1 MSGYTNTGAD
11 SAGQDRV
18 LPVQSRFRPFPSIRL
33 DMMRGS
39 CFLAGRWFTVFLVSI
54 LLSGFA
60 TAQSIEQMQSDHLL
74 KVDLLYIGA
83 HPDDESGV
91 TATFAREVLDGGA
104 KAGIVLITRGEGGG
118 NAIGRELGPS
128 LGILREAEIR
138 RSAAEYGVD
147 LVYFLNKTDFFY
159 TLSDKATYD
168 VWGYEDTLGKIVR
181 LVRLLRPDVIVT
193 MWPGPGTHGHHQ
205 VAARL
210 ATEAFTAAADPE
222 QFAEQ
227 IDDEYLRT
235 WQPVKLYYNAR
246 RLGAIFIPTGD
257 ISPSRFLSYAE
268 IKSLALRNFRSQGF
282 DRRATVPP
290 RSAGAESFLLVK
302 TLVPPSPK
310 GLKTLL
316 GDLEGPRDTGIVL
329 GPPPATEPL
338 SIGMVPRSDIVR
350 YRRWAEDHQVSWVAD
365 LLPSALSIGSGMTG
379 TLEAEV
385 SSRRQPATAGR
396 VTLDLPDGWAD
407 GPLEAEYEVPGRD
420 RAIVPFTV
428 HVPSHVEQGSYPV
441 RLSTSSGG
449 LTVAGSGMIDVLPVM
464 DLVPATGPPRIDG
477 DLADW
482 DGIETHAVSSDHIW
496 SGSVPGGDADC
507 SAEFRVAYDQE
518 SLYVA
523 VDVRDDVVVCNI
535 APDDVKGHW
544 RSDTVEI
551 CVDPSGRSDNTLTV
565 FKAGIFPGTT
575 AGREPRAA
583 RDADARQGVIE
594 KTAPGMRVASRF
606 TGRGYII
613 ETAIPWS
620 DMPGGTAPSAGETI
634 GFNLVIYDGD
644 EADAG
649 PGANIGKARLAW
661 SYRPSAQAL
670 PYYYG
675 RAVVR

>member
-1 MSGYTNTGAD
+1 
-11 SAGQDRV
+11 
-18 LPVQSRFRPFPSIRL
+18 
-33 DMMRGS
+33 
-39 CFLAGRWFTVFLVSI
+39 
-54 LLSGFA
+54 
-60 TAQSIEQMQSDHLL
+60 MQSDHLL

-168 VWGYEDTLGKIVR
+168 VWGHEDTLGKVVR

-205 VAARL
+205 AAARL
-210 ATEAFTAAADPE
+210 ATEAFTAAADPT
-222 QFAEQ
+222 QFSDQ
-227 IDDEYLRT
+227 IEDEFLRT
-235 WQPVKLYYNAR
+235 WQPVKLYYNTR
-246 RLGAIFIPTGD
+246 REGSISIPTGD

-290 RSAGAESFLLVK
+290 RSARAESFLLVK
-302 TLVPPSPK
+302 TLVPPSPD

-316 GDLEGPRDTGIVL
+316 GGLEGPRDADIVL
-329 GPPPATEPL
+329 GPPPSSEPL

-350 YRRWAEDHQVSWVAD
+350 YRRWAAAHRVSWVAG
-365 LLPSALSIGSGMTG
+365 LLPAALSIGSGMTG
-379 TLEAEV
+379 TLEVEV
-385 SSRRQPATAGR
+385 TSRSAQGAAGR
-396 VTLDLPDGWAD
+396 VRLDLPEGWTEASREAD
-407 GPLEAEYEVPGRD
+407 YEVPGQGT
-420 RAIVPFTV
+420 ASVPFAV
-428 HVPSHVEQGSYPV
+428 RVPDHVEQGSYPI
-441 RLSTSSGG
+441 RLTATSTDRA
-449 LTVAGSGMIDVLPVM
+449 VEGSGMIDVLPVM
-464 DLVPATGPPRIDG
+464 DLVPAAGPMRIDG

-482 DGIETHAVSSDHIW
+482 EGVETHAISSAHIW
-496 SGSVPGGDADC
+496 SGSVPGGDDDL
-507 SAEFRVAYDQE
+507 SAVFRTTYDQE
-518 SLYVA
+518 NLYVA

-544 RSDTVEI
+544 RSDAVEI
-551 CVDPSGRSDNTLTV
+551 CVDPSGQSDNTLTV
-565 FKAGIFPGTT
+565 FKAGVFPGTT

-594 KTAPGMRVASRF
+594 KTAPGMQVASRF
-606 TGRGYII
+606 TGHGYII

-620 DMPGGTAPSAGETI
+620 DMPGGSVPSAGETI

>member
-1 MSGYTNTGAD
+1 
-11 SAGQDRV
+11 
-18 LPVQSRFRPFPSIRL
+18 
-33 DMMRGS
+33 
-39 CFLAGRWFTVFLVSI
+39 
-54 LLSGFA
+54 
-60 TAQSIEQMQSDHLL
+60 MQSDHLL

-104 KAGIVLITRGEGGG
+104 KAGIVLVTRGEGGG

-147 LVYFLNKTDFFY
+147 LVYFLDKTDFFY

-168 VWGYEDTLGKIVR
+168 VWGHEDTLGKVVR

-205 VAARL
+205 AAARL
-210 ATEAFTAAADPE
+210 ATEAFTAAADPA
-222 QFAEQ
+222 QFPDQ
-227 IDDEYLRT
+227 IEDEFLRT
-235 WQPVKLYYNAR
+235 WQPVKLYYNTR
-246 RLGAIFIPTGD
+246 REGSISIPTGD

-290 RSAGAESFLLVK
+290 RSARAESFLLVK
-302 TLVPPSPK
+302 TLVPPSPD

-316 GDLEGPRDTGIVL
+316 GGLEGPRDADIAL
-329 GPPPATEPL
+329 GPPPSSEPL
-338 SIGMVPRSDIVR
+338 SIGMVSRSDIVR
-350 YRRWAEDHQVSWVAD
+350 YRRWAAAHQVSWVAG
-365 LLPSALSIGSGMTG
+365 LLPAALSIGSGMTG
-379 TLEAEV
+379 TLEVEV
-385 SSRRQPATAGR
+385 TSRSAQGAAGR
-396 VTLDLPDGWAD
+396 VRLDLPEGWTEASREAD
-407 GPLEAEYEVPGRD
+407 YAVPGQGT
-420 RAIVPFTV
+420 ASVPFAV
-428 HVPSHVEQGSYPV
+428 RVPDHVEQGSYPV
-441 RLSTSSGG
+441 RLSTTSAD
-449 LTVAGSGMIDVLPVM
+449 LTVEGSGMIDVLPVM
-464 DLVPATGPPRIDG
+464 DLAPAAGPMRIDG
-477 DLADW
+477 DLTDW
-482 DGIETHAVSSDHIW
+482 EGVEPHAISSDHIW
-496 SGSVPGGDADC
+496 SGSVPGGDDDL
-507 SAEFRVAYDQE
+507 SAVFRTTYDQE
-518 SLYVA
+518 NLYVA

-544 RSDTVEI
+544 RSDAVEI

-575 AGREPRAA
+575 EGRQPRAA

-606 TGRGYII
+606 TGHGYII

-620 DMPGGTAPSAGETI
+620 DMPGGSAPSAGETI

>member
-1 MSGYTNTGAD
+1 M
-11 SAGQDRV
+11 
-18 LPVQSRFRPFPSIRL
+18 I
-33 DMMRGS
+33 RGS
-39 CFLAGRWFTVFLVSI
+39 CFLAGRWFANFLLTVLLTANAA
-54 LLSGFA
+54 LLSGSA
-60 TAQSIEQMQSDHLL
+60 AAQSIEQMQSDHLL

-104 KAGIVLITRGEGGG
+104 RAAIVLITRGEGGG

-147 LVYFLNKTDFFY
+147 LVYFLDKTDFFY

-168 VWGYEDTLGKIVR
+168 VWGHEDTLGKMVR
-181 LVRLLRPDVIVT
+181 LVRLLRPEVIVT

-205 VAARL
+205 AAARL
-210 ATEAFTAAADPE
+210 ATEAFTAAADPGR
-222 QFAEQ
+222 FPEQ
-227 IDDEYLRT
+227 IEDEYLRT
-235 WQPVKLYYNAR
+235 WQPVKLYYNTR
-246 RLGAIFIPTGD
+246 RAGSISIPSGD
-257 ISPSRFLSYAE
+257 VSPSRFLSYAE

-282 DRRATVPP
+282 DRRATLPP
-290 RSAGAESFLLVK
+290 RSARAESFLLVK
-302 TLVPPSPK
+302 TLVPPSPD

-316 GDLEGPRDTGIVL
+316 GGLEGPRDPGIVL
-329 GPPPATEPL
+329 GPPPSSEPL

-350 YRRWAEDHQVSWVAD
+350 YRRWAEEHQVSWVAG
-365 LLPSALSIGSGMTG
+365 LLPAALSVGSGMTG

-385 SSRRQPATAGR
+385 TNRNPEGATGR
-396 VTLDLPDGWAD
+396 IALDLPEGWTEGPMEAD
-407 GPLEAEYEVPGRD
+407 YEVPGGS
-420 RAIVPFTV
+420 AATVSFTV
-428 HVPSHVEQGSYPV
+428 HVPDHVGQGSYPV
-441 RLSTSSGG
+441 RLST
-449 LTVAGSGMIDVLPVM
+449 TAAGRRLEDSGMIDVLPVM
-464 DLVPATGPPRIDG
+464 DLAPATGTLRIDG
-477 DLADW
+477 DLTDW
-482 DGIETHAVSSDHIW
+482 QGVEAHAITSGHQW
-496 SGSVPGGDADC
+496 SGSVPGGEADC
-507 SAEFRVAYDQE
+507 SAVFRTVYDQE
-518 SLYVA
+518 NLYVA

-544 RSDTVEI
+544 RSDAVEI

-594 KTAPGMRVASRF
+594 KTAPGMQLASRF
-606 TGRGYII
+606 TDSGYVI

-620 DMPGGTAPSAGETI
+620 DMPGGAAPSAGKTI

-644 EADAG
+644 DADAG
-649 PGANIGKARLAW
+649 PGANIGKGRLAW

>member
-1 MSGYTNTGAD
+1 
-11 SAGQDRV
+11 
-18 LPVQSRFRPFPSIRL
+18 
-33 DMMRGS
+33 
-39 CFLAGRWFTVFLVSI
+39 
-54 LLSGFA
+54 
-60 TAQSIEQMQSDHLL
+60 MQSDHLL

-138 RSAAEYGVD
+138 QSAAEYGVD
-147 LVYFLNKTDFFY
+147 LVYFLDKTDFFY
-159 TLSDKATYD
+159 TLSDKATFD
-168 VWGYEDTLGKIVR
+168 VWGHADTLGKIVR

-205 VAARL
+205 AAARL
-210 ATEAFTAAADPE
+210 ATEAFTAAADPARFPE
-222 QFAEQ
+222 HL
-227 IDDEYLRT
+227 DDEYLRT
-235 WQPVKLYYNAR
+235 WQPVKLYYNTGR
-246 RLGAIFIPTGD
+246 VGSFSIPTGD
-257 ISPSRFLSYAE
+257 ISPSRFMSYAE

-282 DRRATVPP
+282 DRRATLPP
-290 RSAGAESFLLVK
+290 RGARPESFLLVK
-302 TLVPPSPK
+302 TLVPPSPE

-316 GDLEGPRDTGIVL
+316 GGLEGPRDVDIVL
-329 GPPPATEPL
+329 GPPPSSEPL

-350 YRRWAEDHQVSWVAD
+350 YRRWAAEHQVSWVAG
-365 LLPSALSIGSGMTG
+365 LLPVALSIGQGMTG

-385 SSRRQPATAGR
+385 ASGSSRGATGR
-396 VTLDLPDGWAD
+396 VRLELPEDWPDASR
-407 GPLEAEYEVPGRD
+407 EAEYEVPAHG
-420 RAIVPFTV
+420 AATVPFTI
-428 HVPSHVEQGSYPV
+428 HVPDHVGQGSYPV
-441 RLSTSSGG
+441 LLST
-449 LTVAGSGMIDVLPVM
+449 TAAGRNLEDGGMIDVLPVM
-464 DLVPATGPPRIDG
+464 DLVPAANPPRIDG

-482 DGIETHAVSSDHIW
+482 EGIETHAISSGHIW
-496 SGSVPGGDADC
+496 SGSLPGGEDDC
-507 SAEFRVAYDQE
+507 SAVFRTAYDQDN
-518 SLYVA
+518 LYVA

-544 RSDTVEI
+544 RSDAVEI

-575 AGREPRAA
+575 AGRTPRAA

-594 KTAPGMRVASRF
+594 RTAPGMRVASRF
-606 TGRGYII
+606 TGHGYII

-620 DMPGGTAPSAGETI
+620 DMPGGSAPSAGETI

-644 EADAG
+644 EAGGG

>member
-1 MSGYTNTGAD
+1 
-11 SAGQDRV
+11 
-18 LPVQSRFRPFPSIRL
+18 
-33 DMMRGS
+33 
-39 CFLAGRWFTVFLVSI
+39 
-54 LLSGFA
+54 
-60 TAQSIEQMQSDHLL
+60 MQSDHLL

-104 KAGIVLITRGEGGG
+104 RAGIVLITRGEGGG

-168 VWGYEDTLGKIVR
+168 VWGHEDTLGKVVR

-205 VAARL
+205 AAARL
-210 ATEAFTAAADPE
+210 ATEAFSAAADPA
-222 QFAEQ
+222 QFPGQ
-227 IDDEYLRT
+227 LNDEFLRT
-235 WQPVKLYYNAR
+235 WQPVKLYYNTR
-246 RLGAIFIPTGD
+246 RAGSISIPTGD

-282 DRRATVPP
+282 DRRATLPP

-302 TLVPPSPK
+302 TLAPPSPE
-310 GLKTLL
+310 GINTLL
-316 GDLEGPRDTGIVL
+316 GGLEGPRNPGIVL
-329 GPPPATEPL
+329 GPEPSAEPL

-350 YRRWAEDHQVSWVAD
+350 YRRWAEAHQVSWVAG
-365 LLPSALSIGSGMTG
+365 LLPSALSIGSGRAG
-379 TLEAEV
+379 TLEVELN
-385 SSRRQPATAGR
+385 SNRQQPTTGR
-396 VTLDLPDGWAD
+396 LRLDLPEGWTD
-407 GPLEAEYEVPGRD
+407 GPLDSDYEVPGRGT
-420 RAIVPFTV
+420 ATVPFTV
-428 HVPSHVEQGSYPV
+428 RVPDHVEQGSYPV
-441 RLSTSSGG
+441 RMSTSLAGREV
-449 LTVAGSGMIDVLPVM
+449 TGSGMIDVLPVM
-464 DLVPATGPPRIDG
+464 DLAPATSAIQIDG

-482 DGIETHAVSSDHIW
+482 EGIEAHAISSGHIW

-507 SAEFRVAYDQE
+507 SAVFRTAYDRTN
-518 SLYVA
+518 LYVA

-544 RSDTVEI
+544 RSDAVEI

-620 DMPGGTAPSAGETI
+620 DMPGGTGPPAGESI
-634 GFNLVIYDGD
+634 GFNVIIYDGD

>member
-1 MSGYTNTGAD
+1 
-11 SAGQDRV
+11 
-18 LPVQSRFRPFPSIRL
+18 
-33 DMMRGS
+33 MMRGS
-39 CFLAGRWFTVFLVSI
+39 CYLAGRWLATF
-54 LLSGFA
+54 LLSFLLTGFA
-60 TAQSIEQMQSDHLL
+60 SAQSIEQMQSDHLL

-104 KAGIVLITRGEGGG
+104 RAGIVLITRGEGGG

-147 LVYFLNKTDFFY
+147 LVYFLDKTDFFY

-168 VWGYEDTLGKIVR
+168 VWGYEDTLGKVVR

-205 VAARL
+205 AAARL
-210 ATEAFTAAADPE
+210 ATEAFTAAAEPE
-222 QFAEQ
+222 QFPEQ
-227 IDDEYLRT
+227 INDEFLRT
-235 WQPVKLYYNAR
+235 WQPIKLYYNTR
-246 RLGAIFIPTGD
+246 REGSISIPTGD

-290 RSAGAESFLLVK
+290 RSARAESFLLVK
-302 TLVPPSPK
+302 TLVPPSPE
-310 GLKTLL
+310 GINTLL
-316 GDLEGPRDTGIVL
+316 GGLEGPREPGIVL
-329 GPPPATEPL
+329 GPPPSSEPL

-350 YRRWAEDHQVSWVAD
+350 YRRWAEEHQVSWVAG
-365 LLPSALSIGSGMTG
+365 LLPAALSIGSGMTG
-379 TLEAEV
+379 ALEV
-385 SSRRQPATAGR
+385 DVTSRSSQGAAGR
-396 VTLDLPDGWAD
+396 VKLDLPDGWAD
-407 GPLEAEYEVPGRD
+407 TSPEADYGVQGGSETTVS
-420 RAIVPFTV
+420 FSV
-428 HVPSHVEQGSYPV
+428 HVPDHVEQGSYPV
-441 RLSTSSGG
+441 QLSTTSSGR
-449 LTVAGSGMIDVLPVM
+449 TVESSGMIDVLPVM
-464 DLVPATGPPRIDG
+464 DLAPAAGPVRIDG
-477 DLADW
+477 DLTDW
-482 DGIETHAVSSDHIW
+482 DGIETHAITSGHLW

-507 SAEFRVAYDQE
+507 SAVFRTAYDRE
-518 SLYVA
+518 NLYVA
-523 VDVRDDVVVCNI
+523 VDVSDDVVVCNI

-544 RSDTVEI
+544 RSDAVEI
-551 CVDPSGRSDNTLTV
+551 CVDPSGQSDNTLTV

-575 AGREPRAA
+575 AGTEPRAA

-594 KTAPGMRVASRF
+594 KTARGMRVASRF
-606 TGRGYII
+606 TDYGYVI
-613 ETAIPWS
+613 EAAIPWS
-620 DMPGGTAPSAGETI
+620 DMPGRTAPSTGHTI
-634 GFNLVIYDGD
+634 GFNVVIYDGD

>member
-1 MSGYTNTGAD
+1 
-11 SAGQDRV
+11 
-18 LPVQSRFRPFPSIRL
+18 
-33 DMMRGS
+33 MMRCA
-39 CFLAGRWFTVFLVSI
+39 CFPAGRWLGLI
-54 LLSGFA
+54 LLPLLLSGSVS
-60 TAQSIEQMQSDHLL
+60 AQSIDQMRSDDLL
-74 KVDLLYIGA
+74 KVDLLYVGA

-147 LVYFLNKTDFFY
+147 LVYFLDKTDFFY

-168 VWGYEDTLGKIVR
+168 VWGHEDTLGRVVR

-205 VAARL
+205 AAARL
-210 ATEAFTAAADPE
+210 ATEAFAAAADPAQFPE
-222 QFAEQ
+222 QL
-227 IDDEYLRT
+227 DDEYLRT
-235 WQPVKLYYNAR
+235 WQPVKLYYNTGR
-246 RLGAIFIPTGD
+246 VGSFSIPTGD
-257 ISPSRFLSYAE
+257 ISPSRFMSYAE

-290 RSAGAESFLLVK
+290 RGARAESFLLVK
-302 TLVPPSPK
+302 TLVPPSPE

-316 GDLEGPRDTGIVL
+316 GGLEGPRDPGIVL
-329 GPPPATEPL
+329 GPPPSTDPL
-338 SIGMVPRSDIVR
+338 TIAMKPRSDIVR
-350 YRRWAEDHQVSWVAD
+350 YRRWAEAHQVSWVAG
-365 LLPSALSIGSGMTG
+365 LLPAALSIGSGMTG

-385 SSRRQPATAGR
+385 ASRSPEGASGR
-396 VTLDLPDGWAD
+396 IRLHLPDGWTD
-407 GPLEAEYEVPGRD
+407 GPLEAVYEVAGRS
-420 RAIVPFTV
+420 AATGEGGTAGEGAATATATATVPFTFRV
-428 HVPSHVEQGSYPV
+428 PEHVAQGSYRV
-441 RLSTSSGG
+441 RLTAASADPADRSAASDWTLEDGG
-449 LTVAGSGMIDVLPVM
+449 VIDVLPVM
-464 DLVPATGPPRIDG
+464 DLSAAPGPMRIDG

-482 DGIETHAVSSDHIW
+482 EGIETHAITSGHIW
-496 SGSVPGGDADC
+496 SGSLPGGDDDC
-507 SAEFRVAYDQE
+507 SATFRVAYDRAN
-518 SLYVA
+518 LYVA
-523 VDVRDDVVVCNI
+523 VDVRDDAVVCNI

-544 RSDTVEI
+544 RSDAVEI

-606 TGRGYII
+606 TGHGYVI
-613 ETAIPWS
+613 ETAVPWS
-620 DMPGGTAPSAGETI
+620 DMPGGEAPPAGETI

-644 EADAG
+644 ETDAG

>member
-1 MSGYTNTGAD
+1 MAL
-11 SAGQDRV
+11 
-18 LPVQSRFRPFPSIRL
+18 LPL
-33 DMMRGS
+33 
-39 CFLAGRWFTVFLVSI
+39 
-54 LLSGFA
+54 LLSGSVS
-60 TAQSIEQMQSDHLL
+60 AQSIDQMRSDHLL
-74 KVDLLYIGA
+74 KVDLLYVGA

-147 LVYFLNKTDFFY
+147 LVYFLDKTDFFY

-168 VWGYEDTLGKIVR
+168 VWGYEDTLGRVVR
-181 LVRLLRPDVIVT
+181 LVRLLRPEVIVT

-205 VAARL
+205 AAARL
-210 ATEAFTAAADPE
+210 ATEAFAAAADPGR
-222 QFAEQ
+222 FPEQ
-227 IDDEYLRT
+227 IEDEHLRT
-235 WQPVKLYYNAR
+235 WQPVKLFYNTGR
-246 RLGAIFIPTGD
+246 VGSISIPTSD
-257 ISPSRFLSYAE
+257 ISPSRFMSYAE

-290 RSAGAESFLLVK
+290 RGARAESFLLVK
-302 TLVPPSPK
+302 TLVPPSPE

-316 GDLEGPRDTGIVL
+316 GGLEGPRDPGIVL
-329 GPPPATEPL
+329 GPPPSNEPL
-338 SIGMVPRSDIVR
+338 TIGMTPRSDIVR
-350 YRRWAEDHQVSWVAD
+350 YRRWAEEHQVSWVAG
-365 LLPSALSIGSGMTG
+365 LLPAALSIGSGMTG

-385 SSRRQPATAGR
+385 ASRNPDGASGR
-396 VTLDLPDGWAD
+396 IRLHLPDGWSD
-407 GPLEAEYEVPGRD
+407 DPLEADYEVAGRGGTSVAFSVD
-420 RAIVPFTV
+420 VPE
-428 HVPSHVEQGSYPV
+428 HVAQGSYMV
-441 RLSTSSGG
+441 RLTAEPSGRAAASSGILEDG
-449 LTVAGSGMIDVLPVM
+449 GVIDVLPVM
-464 DLVPATGPPRIDG
+464 DLAAAGGPMRIDG
-477 DLADW
+477 DLDDW
-482 DGIETHAVSSDHIW
+482 AGIEPHAITSSHIW
-496 SGSVPGGDADC
+496 SGSVPGGDDDC
-507 SAEFRVAYDQE
+507 SATFRVAYDQAN
-518 SLYVA
+518 LYVA
-523 VDVRDDVVVCNI
+523 VDVRDDAVVCNI
-535 APDDVKGHW
+535 APDDIKGHW
-544 RSDTVEI
+544 RSDAVEI

-606 TGRGYII
+606 TGYGYVI
-613 ETAIPWS
+613 ETAVPWS
-620 DMPGGTAPSAGETI
+620 DMPGGKAPPAGETI

-644 EADAG
+644 ETDAG

>member
-1 MSGYTNTGAD
+1 M
-11 SAGQDRV
+11 
-18 LPVQSRFRPFPSIRL
+18 RFDFIYGFCPFPSIRL
-33 DMMRGS
+33 EMMRGA
-39 CFLAGRWFTVFLVSI
+39 CFLTGRWFGLI
-54 LLSGFA
+54 LLLPLLSGSVS
-60 TAQSIEQMQSDHLL
+60 AQSIEQMRSDHLL
-74 KVDLLYIGA
+74 KVDLLYVGA

-147 LVYFLNKTDFFY
+147 LVYFLDKTDFFY

-168 VWGYEDTLGKIVR
+168 VWGHEDTLGRVVR
-181 LVRLLRPDVIVT
+181 LVRLLRPDVIVS

-205 VAARL
+205 AAARL
-210 ATEAFTAAADPE
+210 ATEAFTAAADPGR
-222 QFAEQ
+222 FPEQ
-227 IDDEYLRT
+227 IGDEFLRT
-235 WQPVKLYYNAR
+235 WQPAKLYYNTR
-246 RLGAIFIPTGD
+246 REGSISIPSGD

-282 DRRATVPP
+282 DRRATLPP
-290 RSAGAESFLLVK
+290 ASARAESFLLVK
-302 TLVPPSPK
+302 TLVPPSPD

-316 GDLEGPRDTGIVL
+316 GGLEGPRDPGIVL
-329 GPPPATEPL
+329 GPPPSTEPL
-338 SIGMVPRSDIVR
+338 TIGMVPRSDIVR
-350 YRRWAEDHQVSWVAD
+350 YRRWAEENQVSWVAG
-365 LLPSALSIGSGMTG
+365 LLPAALSIGSGMTG
-379 TLEAEV
+379 TLEIEV
-385 SSRRQPATAGR
+385 ASRIPDVAAGR
-396 VTLDLPDGWAD
+396 VRLDLPDEWTD
-407 GPLEAEYEVPGRD
+407 GPLEADFEIAGQARTT
-420 RAIVPFTV
+420 VPFTV
-428 HVPSHVEQGSYPV
+428 GVPDHVAQGSYPV
-441 RLSTSSGG
+441 RLTADSSGRILEEG
-449 LTVAGSGMIDVLPVM
+449 GMIDVLPVL
-464 DLVPATGPPRIDG
+464 DLAVAEGPMRIDG

-482 DGIETHAVSSDHIW
+482 EGIGTHAITSGHIW
-496 SGSVPGGDADC
+496 SGSVPGGDDDC
-507 SAEFRVAYDQE
+507 SAVFRAAYDQTN
-518 SLYVA
+518 LYVA
-523 VDVRDDVVVCNI
+523 ADVRDDAVVCNI

-544 RSDTVEI
+544 RSDAVEI

-565 FKAGIFPGTT
+565 FKAGVFPGTT

-606 TGRGYII
+606 TDYGYVI

-620 DMPGGTAPSAGETI
+620 DMPGGAAPPAGQTI

-644 EADAG
+644 ETDAG

-675 RAVVR
+675 RAVIR

>member
-1 MSGYTNTGAD
+1 M
-11 SAGQDRV
+11 
-18 LPVQSRFRPFPSIRL
+18 I
-33 DMMRGS
+33 RGS
-39 CFLAGRWFTVFLVSI
+39 CFFAGRWFATLLLPI
-54 LLSGFA
+54 LLSGTVA
-60 TAQSIEQMQSDHLL
+60 AQSIEQMQSDHLL

-104 KAGIVLITRGEGGG
+104 RAGIVLITRGEGGG

-147 LVYFLNKTDFFY
+147 LVYFLDKTDFFY

-168 VWGYEDTLGKIVR
+168 VWGHEDTLGKVVR

-205 VAARL
+205 AAARL
-210 ATEAFTAAADPE
+210 ATEAFTAAADPDR
-222 QFAEQ
+222 FPEQ
-227 IDDEYLRT
+227 INDEFLRT
-235 WQPVKLYYNAR
+235 WQPVKLYYNTR
-246 RLGAIFIPTGD
+246 RAGSVSIPTGD

-282 DRRATVPP
+282 DRRATLPP
-290 RSAGAESFLLVK
+290 RSARAESFLLVK
-302 TLVPPSPK
+302 TLVPPSPE
-310 GLKTLL
+310 GINTLL
-316 GDLEGPRDTGIVL
+316 GGLEGPRNPGIVL
-329 GPPPATEPL
+329 GPEPSAEPL

-350 YRRWAEDHQVSWVAD
+350 YRRWAEAHQVSWVAG
-365 LLPSALSIGSGMTG
+365 LLPSALSIGSGMAG
-379 TLEAEV
+379 TLEVELK
-385 SSRRQPATAGR
+385 SNRQQATTGR
-396 VTLDLPDGWAD
+396 LRLDLPEGWTD
-407 GPLEAEYEVPGRD
+407 GPLDSDYEVPD
-420 RAIVPFTV
+420 RGTATVPFTV
-428 HVPSHVEQGSYPV
+428 RVPDHVEQGSYPV
-441 RLSTSSGG
+441 RMSTSLAGREV
-449 LTVAGSGMIDVLPVM
+449 TGSGMIDVLPVM
-464 DLVPATGPPRIDG
+464 ELAPATSAIQIDG

-482 DGIETHAVSSDHIW
+482 EGIEAHAISSGHIW
-496 SGSVPGGDADC
+496 SGSVPGGDDDC
-507 SAEFRVAYDQE
+507 SAVFRTAYDRTN
-518 SLYVA
+518 LYVA

-544 RSDTVEI
+544 RSDAVEI

-575 AGREPRAA
+575 AGRAPRAA

-620 DMPGGTAPSAGETI
+620 DMPGGTGPPAGETI
-634 GFNLVIYDGD
+634 GFNVIIYDGD

>member
-1 MSGYTNTGAD
+1 MICELRLGY
-11 SAGQDRV
+11 
-18 LPVQSRFRPFPSIRL
+18 RPFDSGSPFHQMRL
-33 DMMRGS
+33 EMMRDL
-39 CFLAGRWFTVFLVSI
+39 CLLAGRWLAFALLPLT
-54 LLSGFA
+54 LSGSVF
-60 TAQSIEQMQSDHLL
+60 AQSIEQMRSDHLL

-147 LVYFLNKTDFFY
+147 LVYFLDKTDFYY
-159 TLSDKATYD
+159 TLSDQATYD
-168 VWGYEDTLGKIVR
+168 VWGYEDTLGRIVR
-181 LVRLLRPDVIVT
+181 MVRLLRPDVIVT

-205 VAARL
+205 AAARL
-210 ATEAFTAAADPE
+210 ATEAFSAAADPARF
-222 QFAEQ
+222 QEQ
-227 IDDEYLRT
+227 IEDEYLRT
-235 WQPVKLYYNAR
+235 WQPDKLYYNTR
-246 RLGAIFIPTGD
+246 REGSFSIPTGD

-290 RSAGAESFLLVK
+290 ASVRAESFLLVK
-302 TLVPPSPK
+302 TLVPPSPE

-316 GDLEGPRDTGIVL
+316 GGLEGPRDTGIVL
-329 GPPPATEPL
+329 GPPPSSEPL

-350 YRRWAEDHQVSWVAD
+350 YRRWAEEHQVSWVAG
-365 LLPSALSIGSGMTG
+365 LLPAALSVGSGMTA
-379 TLEAEV
+379 TLEAEIV
-385 SSRRQPATAGR
+385 SRIPDSASGR
-396 VTLDLPDGWAD
+396 VRLDLPEGWVD
-407 GPLEAEYEVPGRD
+407 GPLQADYAVPDRGETTVSFAVTVPAEV
-420 RAIVPFTV
+420 A
-428 HVPSHVEQGSYPV
+428 QGSYPV
-441 RLSTSSGG
+441 RLSAVPAEGSGQPRPSG
-449 LTVAGSGMIDVLPVM
+449 QAFEDSGMIDVLPVM
-464 DLVPATGPPRIDG
+464 DLVPAAGPMAIDG

-482 DGIETHAVSSDHIW
+482 AGIEAHAITSGYIW
-496 SGSVPGGDADC
+496 SGSLPGGDDDC
-507 SAEFRVAYDQE
+507 SAVFRAAYDRAN
-518 SLYVA
+518 LYVA
-523 VDVRDDVVVCNI
+523 VDVRDDAVVCNI

-544 RSDTVEI
+544 RSDAVEI

-606 TGRGYII
+606 TATGYVI

-620 DMPGGTAPSAGETI
+620 DIPGGAAPRAGENI
-634 GFNLVIYDGD
+634 GFNVVIYDGD
-644 EADAG
+644 ETDAG

>member
-1 MSGYTNTGAD
+1 
-11 SAGQDRV
+11 
-18 LPVQSRFRPFPSIRL
+18 
-33 DMMRGS
+33 
-39 CFLAGRWFTVFLVSI
+39 
-54 LLSGFA
+54 
-60 TAQSIEQMQSDHLL
+60 MQSDHLL

-91 TATFAREVLDGGA
+91 TATFAREVLDGSA

-147 LVYFLNKTDFFY
+147 LVYFLDKTDFFY

-168 VWGYEDTLGKIVR
+168 VWGHQDTLGKIVR

-205 VAARL
+205 AAARL
-210 ATEAFTAAADPE
+210 ATEAFTDAADPDR
-222 QFAEQ
+222 FPDQ
-227 IDDEYLRT
+227 INDEFLRT
-235 WQPVKLYYNAR
+235 WQPVKLYYNTR
-246 RLGAIFIPTGD
+246 QEGSISIPTGD

-282 DRRATVPP
+282 DRRATLPP
-290 RSAGAESFLLVK
+290 RSARAESFLLVK
-302 TLVPPSPK
+302 TLVPPSPD

-316 GDLEGPRDTGIVL
+316 GGLEGPRDADIAL
-329 GPPPATEPL
+329 GPPPSSEPL

-350 YRRWAEDHQVSWVAD
+350 YRRWAATHQVSWVAG
-365 LLPSALSIGSGMTG
+365 LLPAALSVGSGMTG
-379 TLEAEV
+379 TLEVEV
-385 SSRRQPATAGR
+385 TSRSARGAAGR
-396 VTLDLPDGWAD
+396 VRLHLPEGWTDASREAD
-407 GPLEAEYEVPGRD
+407 YEVSGQGTSS
-420 RAIVPFTV
+420 VPFAV
-428 HVPSHVEQGSYPV
+428 RVPDHVEQGSYPV
-441 RLSTSSGG
+441 RLTATSTDR
-449 LTVAGSGMIDVLPVM
+449 TVEGSGMIDVLPVM
-464 DLVPATGPPRIDG
+464 DLVPAAGPMRIDG
-477 DLADW
+477 DLTDW
-482 DGIETHAVSSDHIW
+482 EGVETHAISSAHIW
-496 SGSVPGGDADC
+496 SGSVPGGDGDC
-507 SAEFRVAYDQE
+507 SAVFRTTYDQE
-518 SLYVA
+518 NLYVA

-544 RSDTVEI
+544 RSDAVEI
-551 CVDPSGRSDNTLTV
+551 CVDPSGHSDNTLTV

-575 AGREPRAA
+575 AGRQPRAA

-606 TGRGYII
+606 TGHGYII

-620 DMPGGTAPSAGETI
+620 DMPGGSAPSAGETV

>member
-1 MSGYTNTGAD
+1 
-11 SAGQDRV
+11 
-18 LPVQSRFRPFPSIRL
+18 
-33 DMMRGS
+33 MMRGS
-39 CFLAGRWFTVFLVSI
+39 CFLAGRWFAVFLVSI

-60 TAQSIEQMQSDHLL
+60 AAQSIEQMQSDHLL

-210 ATEAFTAAADPE
+210 ATEAFTAAAEPE
-222 QFAEQ
+222 QFPEQ

-235 WQPVKLYYNAR
+235 WQPVKLYYNSR

-316 GDLEGPRDTGIVL
+316 GGLEGPRDTGVVL
-329 GPPPATEPL
+329 GPPPLTEPL

-407 GPLEAEYEVPGRD
+407 GPLEAEYEVPGKD
-420 RAIVPFTV
+420 RATVPFTV

-464 DLVPATGPPRIDG
+464 DLAPATGPPRIDG

-518 SLYVA
+518 NLYVA

-544 RSDTVEI
+544 RSDAVEI

-606 TGRGYII
+606 TGSGYII

-675 RAVVR
+675 RALVR